1 LVSDDGADD
10 TATKREG
17 VGSLHKDV
25 PGLDRGSV
33 VGRYVVLDVI
43 GQGGMGVVYAAFDP
57 ELDRKVAIKLMQAS
71 ADGSN
76 STNSSQTYL
85 VREAQAMARLSHPN
99 VVAIHDVGVVGDRVF
114 IAMELVAGATLREW
128 MKAERRSWQEVIAVL
143 CAAGAGLA
151 AAHAVGL
158 VHRDFK
164 PENVIVGADGRVRV
178 MDFGLARLRPANEPI
193 TPASRDSDLSIETR
207 SPLSES
213 LTEAGTVMGT
223 PAYMAPEV
231 HDGLGANASSDQFAF
246 GVTLFEA
253 LYRMRP
259 YDKADLRATR
269 SRPPVPRT
277 PPESSVPAR
286 VHRVVMR
293 AIQPDPAARFPAMTD
308 LLAELA
314 VDPFARRRRIAIA
327 AGIGLLVA
335 TGGAGALLLAHR
347 PPAGAAE
354 LCKGTERA
362 LVGVWDP
369 PIKQHVHSAFSATK
383 KPYAEQAFTGLERAL
398 DHYVAEWT
406 TATVGNCEATRIR
419 GEQTEKIQAIRQ
431 LCLDQ
436 RLEEIRSLG
445 QVLQDPTDG
454 LVEKADKA
462 VWELEPIAGCASAA
476 AIVTPSVAVRDQ
488 PEYTKLLLKV
498 AGAHAQAIGGQY
510 LPALTALA
518 QAAEAGT
525 KIHAD
530 DVVAIAQVARGVV
543 LLGIGNTDEGYAAED
558 QAVWSAMRAKRD
570 DLAANAALTIA
581 GARAEASS
589 LDVADVWLKLAN
601 ASAARAGG
609 YLPLLDERRLEITG
623 VIEAQRGAFPAA
635 VADHEK
641 ALEAAKALWGPNN
654 PALWGA
660 ENQLATTL
668 GRAGGWVQAVPHL
681 EHALALRESSVG
693 PDHPDVALLLSNLAA
708 GYEHAGQ
715 TAKAL
720 ATVQRALAIRE
731 KTYGPN
737 SPFLVATLNNL
748 ADFEQRHGQLATA
761 LTDIERAKA
770 IAVRIPGTG
779 NPIYHVIATTEAE
792 VLGASGKLAESRADF
807 DAVLALEDKLKSPEL
822 GTTLASRGELELA
835 DHKWAA
841 AAQFE
846 ERAIAS
852 YEASGGPE
860 HLSLWKPLAGLA
872 QARRGLDPK
881 ADVKPLLDRAI
892 AIGVKAQLSP
902 EDMNPIRDALAKL

>member
-1 LVSDDGADD
+1 MSDDGADE

-33 VGRYVVLDVI
+33 VGRYVVLDVL

-57 ELDRKVAIKLMQAS
+57 ELDRKVAIKLLQAG
-71 ADGSN
+71 ADGS
-76 STNSSQTYL
+76 SGTGASSQTYL

-114 IAMELVAGATLREW
+114 IAMELVAGTTLREW
-128 MKAERRSWQEVIAVL
+128 MKAERRSWQEVLDVMS
-143 CAAGAGLA
+143 AAGAGLA

-193 TPASRDSDLSIETR
+193 TPASRESDLSIEAR

-231 HDGLGANASSDQFAF
+231 HDGLGANAASDQFAF
-246 GVTLFEA
+246 GVTLYEL

-277 PPESSVPAR
+277 PPESTVPAR

-314 VDPFARRRRIAIA
+314 IDPFARRRRIAIG
-327 AGIGLLVA
+327 AGAGLLVA
-335 TGGAGALLLAHR
+335 AAGAGALVLSHHAST
-347 PPAGAAE
+347 AE

-362 LVGVWDP
+362 LIGVWDP
-369 PIKQHVHSAFSATK
+369 PIKQHVHGAFTATK

-398 DHYVAEWT
+398 DHYAAEWT
-406 TATVGNCEATRIR
+406 TATLGNCEAPRIR
-419 GEQTEKIQAIRQ
+419 GEQTEKVQAIRQ

-436 RLEEIRSLG
+436 RLEGIRSLG
-445 QVLQDPTDG
+445 QVLQDPTDA

-476 AIVTPSVAVRDQ
+476 AIVEPAVASRDQ
-488 PEYTKLLLKV
+488 PEYTRLLLKV
-498 AGAHAQAIGGQY
+498 AGAHGQAIGGQY
-510 LPALTALA
+510 LPALTAFA

-530 DVVAIAQVARGVV
+530 DVVAIAQLARGVV

-581 GARAEASS
+581 GARAEGAS

-609 YLPLLDERRLEITG
+609 YFPVLDERRLEITG
-623 VIEAQRGAFPAA
+623 VVAAQRGDFVEA
-635 VADHEK
+635 VAVHEK
-641 ALEAAKALWGPNN
+641 ALEAAKGLWGPNN

-668 GRAGGWVQAVPHL
+668 GRAGGWVKALPHL

-708 GYEHAGQ
+708 AYENAGQ
-715 TAKAL
+715 TDKAF
-720 ATVQRALAIRE
+720 AAVRRALAIRE
-731 KTYGPN
+731 KTYGSN

-748 ADFEQRHGQLATA
+748 ADFEQRHGQLGPA

-792 VLGASGKLAESRADF
+792 ILGADGKLAESRAAF

-822 GTTLASRGELELA
+822 ATSLASRAALELA

-841 AAQFE
+841 AAQLE
-846 ERAIAS
+846 ERSIAL
-852 YEASGGPE
+852 YEASGGAE

-892 AIGVKAQLSP
+892 AIGVKAQISP
-902 EDMNPIRDALAKL
+902 QDMNPIRDQLAKL

>member
-1 LVSDDGADD
+1 M
-10 TATKREG
+10 

-25 PGLDRGSV
+25 PGLDRGTV

-43 GQGGMGVVYAAFDP
+43 GQGGMGVVYAAYDP
-57 ELDRKVAIKLMQAS
+57 ELDRKVAIKLLQAG
-71 ADGSN
+71 ADGSG
-76 STNSSQTYL
+76 SSSAGSQTWL

-99 VVAIHDVGVVGDRVF
+99 VVAVHDVGVVGDRVF
-114 IAMELVAGATLREW
+114 IAMELVAGTTLRTW
-128 MKAERRSWQEVIAVL
+128 IKAERRTWQDVIAVMR
-143 CAAGAGLA
+143 AAGEGLV

-164 PENVIVGADGRVRV
+164 PENVIVGEDGRVRV
-178 MDFGLARLRPANEPI
+178 MDFGLARLRSVDEPV
-193 TPASRDSDLSIETR
+193 TPASRASDVSIDAR

-231 HDGLGANASSDQFAF
+231 HDGLGANAKSDQFAF
-246 GVTLFEA
+246 GATLYEA

-269 SRPPVPRT
+269 TRPPVPRT
-277 PPESSVPAR
+277 PPESNVPVR

-293 AIQPDPAARFPAMTD
+293 AIDPDPAARFPTMKE

-314 VDPFARRRRIAIA
+314 IDPFARRRRVAIG
-327 AGIGLLVA
+327 AGIGVLVA
-335 TGGAGALLLAHR
+335 AAGAGALLLSRRA
-347 PPAGAAE
+347 AGPGE

-369 PIKQHVHSAFSATK
+369 PIVQHVHAAFTATK
-383 KPYAEQAFTGLERAL
+383 KPYAEQAFTGLAHAL
-398 DHYVAEWT
+398 DHYAGEWT
-406 TATVGNCEATRIR
+406 AATVGNCEATRIR
-419 GEQTEKIQAIRQ
+419 GEQTEKVQTIRQ

-436 RLEEIRSLG
+436 RLEGIRSLA
-445 QVLQDPTDG
+445 QVLQDPTDA

-476 AIVTPSVAVRDQ
+476 AIVEPAVASRDQ
-488 PEYTKLLLKV
+488 PEYARLLLKV
-498 AGAHAQAIGGQY
+498 AGAHGQAIGGQY

-518 QAAEAGT
+518 QAAEAGA
-525 KIHAD
+525 KIKAD
-530 DVVAIAQVARGVV
+530 DVVAIAQLARGVV
-543 LLGIGNTDEGYAAED
+543 LFGIGNSDEGYAAED

-570 DLAANAALTIA
+570 DLAASAALTIA
-581 GARAEASS
+581 GARAEAAS
-589 LDVADVWLKLAN
+589 LEVADVWLKLAN

-609 YLPLLDERRLEITG
+609 FLPVLDERRLEITG
-623 VIEAQRGAFPAA
+623 VIAAQRGDFVTA
-635 VADHEK
+635 VAEHEK
-641 ALEAAKALWGPNN
+641 ALEAAKALWGANN

-668 GRAGGWVQAVPHL
+668 GRAGAWVKSIPHL

-693 PDHPDVALLLSNLAA
+693 PDHPDVALVLSNLAA
-708 GYEHAGQ
+708 GYEHAGE

-720 ATVQRALAIRE
+720 ASAQRALAIRE

-748 ADFEQRHGQLATA
+748 ADLEQHHGELAA
-761 LTDIERAKA
+761 AFTDIERAKA
-770 IAVRIPGTG
+770 IAVRIPGTA

-792 VLGASGKLAESRADF
+792 ILGARGKLAESRAAF
-807 DAVLALEDKLKSPEL
+807 DEVIALEDKLKSPEL
-822 GTTLASRGELELA
+822 GTTLASRAALELS

-841 AAQFE
+841 AAQLE
-846 ERAIAS
+846 ERSIAC

-881 ADVKPLLDRAI
+881 ADVKPLLDRAM
-892 AIGVKAQLSP
+892 ATAVKAQLGA
-902 EDMNPIRDALAKL
+902 EELDPIRDALAKL